1 MKTLVLF
8 VYYDYN
14 TRVHSFLKNAI
25 FLDKDVDFMIIDNS
39 EEAPPMVP
47 EHVIYFNIKGAG
59 YDFGGWSRALLY
71 NDLYKEYDNFIFV
84 NSTAVGPFLPSYVNE
99 KWTDIY
105 INGLKNGIKLFGS
118 TISTES
124 INLIN
129 DPEGSSHVQSYIFAM
144 DLEVLMFLIKNDIF
158 SLKSDAR
165 TLPELRLNKEIKMSR
180 LILERG
186 WNIGCLMKYYNG
198 VDFRFLTTSWTDYKP
213 FLGDVMT
220 TKNFSDK
227 LFNNFFELVFIK
239 GSRFDNNIHGIK
251 LT

>member
-1 MKTLVLF
+1 MLEPIFFESYLSNIL
-8 VYYDYN
+8 YLDY
-14 TRVHSFLKNAI
+14 LLQI
-25 FLDKDVDFMIIDNS
+25 FQ
-39 EEAPPMVP
+39 
-47 EHVIYFNIKGAG
+47 IK
-59 YDFGGWSRALLY
+59 
-71 NDLYKEYDNFIFV
+71 
-84 NSTAVGPFLPSYVNE
+84 
-99 KWTDIY
+99 
-105 INGLKNGIKLFGS
+105 
-118 TISTES
+118 
-124 INLIN
+124 NLI
-129 DPEGSSHVQSYIFAM
+129 
-144 DLEVLMFLIKNDIF
+144 LILIRWHQKNDIF